1 MPLKSLYSCCIISWP
16 LVHRHVSDY
25 PYYMQVQVSYSGP
38 ALISHLN
45 YRNLIWNWT
54 IQTTNFDKFKTG
66 SHLFSQNNFSKR
78 NLKCFQITFPES
90 GFFFS
95 RYSVLYIKYLNLN
108 WHLIKGKGGGL
119 KQTRFPWATSLTLEA
134 WMFLTL
140 TKIANY
146 IHTVPDSITFLQFTK
161 HTYIPFWEIYITKLE
176 MRKKLL
182 HWYLGMSTSFTQRN
196 GLNEN

>member
-1 MPLKSLYSCCIISWP
+1 MDNSNHKFWQI
-16 LVHRHVSDY
+16 
-25 PYYMQVQVSYSGP
+25 Q
-38 ALISHLN
+38 
-45 YRNLIWNWT
+45 NWIT
-54 IQTTNFDKFKTG
+54 SFFTKQFFQKKFKM
-66 SHLFSQNNFSKR
+66 FSNYISR
-78 NLKCFQITFPES
+78 IRV
-90 GFFFS
+90 FFS

-182 HWYLGMSTSFTQRN
+182 HWYLGMSTTFTQRN
-196 GLNEN
+196 GLNEI

>member
-1 MPLKSLYSCCIISWP
+1 MDNSNHKFWQI
-16 LVHRHVSDY
+16 
-25 PYYMQVQVSYSGP
+25 Q
-38 ALISHLN
+38 
-45 YRNLIWNWT
+45 NWIT
-54 IQTTNFDKFKTG
+54 SFFTKQFFQKKFKM
-66 SHLFSQNNFSKR
+66 FSNYISR
-78 NLKCFQITFPES
+78 IRV
-90 GFFFS
+90 FFS

-161 HTYIPFWEIYITKLE
+161 HTYRYIPFWEIYITKLE